1 MADAD
6 DDPVEVP
13 VVCTECGTETR
24 VAIDDL
30 AETVASHNER
40 LHGGEE
46 VASVDPDLADHLL
59 DLVADDLLASR

>member
-1 MADAD
+1 MSDAD

-30 AETVASHNER
+30 
-40 LHGGEE
+40 
-46 VASVDPDLADHLL
+46 
-59 DLVADDLLASR
+59 VADDLLASQ